1 MGETEYQYDLEQIL
15 YTEKTRYYRWIA
27 VVIIGALLI
36 LFLYIQ
42 KEGQEIKRGK
52 LRWRRCVKDRNSS
65 RVR

>member
-52 LRWRRCVKDRNSS
+52 LR
-65 RVR
+65 